1 MKTRRAETDES
12 LRTERSDTDR
22 ALSEIRAAEQASD
35 NVVDLARH
43 QADAL
48 QVEARGKA
56 DHDSEQSR
64 AIEEAAVQ
72 GDRALADE
80 VLQGERATEDDRL
93 RRERDDD
100 GHALGIHAAEQASD
114 EVVTWARH
122 QADALLV
129 AARHKADRT
138 SEQSRAIA
146 RAAVQDNRALA
157 DVVLQGERATADD
170 RLRHERQ
177 DDGRVLSELLP
188 LERENT
194 DRHLQTE
201 RTRSD
206 EALANRDDFLGIV
219 SHDLRNLLGALLM
232 AASALKKKPSDGDE
246 QRRIAAEKRVE
257 LYAAR
262 MNRLIGDL
270 VDVVSI
276 DAGKLATTIV
286 PSEPLA
292 LIADTL
298 ETFRSAAEKK
308 GLVFESEIT
317 GALPRAAFDYGRM
330 LQVFANLV
338 GNAIKFSSR
347 GGKICIRGECR
358 GSDVHFSVSDTGAG
372 IRANM
377 FDAVFVRFWQAA
389 QNDRRGTGL
398 GLYISKSIVEAHGG
412 RIWIESKVGQG
423 STFHFTVPV
432 AESP

>member
-35 NVVDLARH
+35 IVVDLARH

-114 EVVTWARH
+114 EVVT
-122 QADALLV
+122 
-129 AARHKADRT
+129 
-138 SEQSRAIA
+138 RAIA

-412 RIWIESKVGQG
+412 RIWIESKVGHG